1 MEKFTLPDYN
11 IYIRYSA
18 YVKLK
23 SEVIKRCER
32 DGRPRYASVVIKS
45 IILNSADTIVN
56 RCSITTISIGDTV
69 TAAVNKQSEVQLFE
83 NFKSYVLEAATTF
96 IQEVSRIDGPTISE
110 IDTVTDKVI
119 QNVVTELIT
128 V

>member
-1 MEKFTLPDYN
+1 MQTFTLPDYN

-18 YVKLK
+18 YVKLRN
-23 SEVIKRCER
+23 EVVKRCER

-45 IILNSADTIVN
+45 IILNSADTFVN
-56 RCSITTISIGDTV
+56 RCSTTTISTGDNV